1 MCHFHTDDADAVEW
15 EKELRGE
22 RELRGKSDGRS
33 DEVVEPDL
41 LADGGD

>member
-22 RELRGKSDGRS
+22 REMRGKLDDRT
-33 DEVVEPDL
+33 DEPEL
-41 LADGGD
+41 LADGGG